1 MRLYTSELVKKYK
14 SRTVVSHVSIDV
26 KQGEIVGLLGPNG
39 AGKTTTF
46 NLIAGFYKPDS
57 GKVILDGEDIT
68 GLRSFKICEKGI
80 GRTYQVIKL
89 FGGMS
94 VLENVLVGM
103 HSRMK
108 YGFWANV
115 LRTKKSAAEEK
126 AAHEKAM
133 DLLKLMGLDTYA
145 SLPASSLAYG
155 QQRRL
160 EIARALASDPKLL
173 LLDEPAAG
181 MNSTEKMEL
190 NERIRQII
198 DMGITVLIVEHDM
211 AMVMNIADKIFVL
224 NSGSLLAEGTSE
236 EISSNE
242 AVIEAYLG
250 RGDDE

>member
-1 MRLYTSELVKKYK
+1 MLKIEHLCLSFDGLKAVNDVSLEVEQG
-14 SRTVVSHVSIDV
+14 TVTALI
-26 KQGEIVGLLGPNG
+26 GPNG
-39 AGKTTTF
+39 AGKTTLF

-57 GKVILDGEDIT
+57 GKVFLDGEDIT
-68 GLRSFKICEKGI
+68 GLRSYKICEKGI

-94 VLENVLVGM
+94 VLDNVLVGM

-108 YGFWANV
+108 SGFWSSV
-115 LRTKKSAAEEK
+115 FRTRKSILEEK

-181 MNSTEKMEL
+181 MNSTEKFEL
-190 NERIRQII
+190 NDRIRQII
-198 DMGITVLIVEHDM
+198 AMGITVLIVEHDM

-224 NSGSLLAEGTSE
+224 TSGQLLAEGTSE
-236 EISSNE
+236 EISNNE

>member
-1 MRLYTSELVKKYK
+1 MLKVENLCLSFEGLKAVN
-14 SRTVVSHVSIDV
+14 DV
-26 KQGEIVGLLGPNG
+26 TMHIEKGKVTALIGPNG